1 MSDALAALKVLDM
14 QNDFGHLD
22 GSLFVAGGDSIVD
35 SINDEI
41 ERIAANGDTDTPT
54 GLAGLL
60 RKRGTEHAGFAA
72 TVLWDATRPMNPDVN
87 VVGTPS

>member
-1 MSDALAALKVLDM
+1 MSDALAALIVLDM

-22 GSLFVAGGDSIVD
+22 GSLFVAGGDSI
-35 SINDEI
+35 NDEI
-41 ERIAANGDTDTPT
+41 EHIAANGDTDTPT

-72 TVLWDATRPMNPDVN
+72 TVPWDATRPMNPDVN
-87 VVGTPS
+87 VVGAPS